1 MPKIPGASKTA
12 KTVVKRGRKRKA
24 RGRKVIPEH
33 IKNKAKAAGY
43 SSVKK
48 WKEAGSPEPKK
59 KSKKKTKKSEK
70 RTKAER
76 SEIARLARE
85 QRRDRDAQTR
95 SERDTTA
102 PVRSSVPSGGRRL
115 SVRAPERSSVAGQSV
130 EAGPLR
136 SKVPPPGTTRA
147 DRVSPARRR
156 QLATSGMAGVGPT
169 GLMTNKGTFAPPA
182 RQTAEAMGI
191 GNKGVLPSKEELQ
204 AMGGFEIKKHGG
216 KVGKK
221 TKRKSSRG
229 VGTGVALRGYGAV
242 RNK

>member
-43 SSVKK
+43 SS
-48 WKEAGSPEPKK
+48 
-59 KSKKKTKKSEK
+59 
-70 RTKAER
+70 
-76 SEIARLARE
+76 
-85 QRRDRDAQTR
+85 QTR